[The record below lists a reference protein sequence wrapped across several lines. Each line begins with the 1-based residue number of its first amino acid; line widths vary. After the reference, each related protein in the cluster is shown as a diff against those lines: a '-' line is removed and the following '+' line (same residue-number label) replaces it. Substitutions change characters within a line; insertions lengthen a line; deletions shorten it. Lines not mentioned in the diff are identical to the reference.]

1 MFLCWRIMLLIFF
14 SWDSWL
20 WLVACKFVNKTHFN
34 FLVTFINLMHLLSPR
49 HLLKKSKWFPTNW
62 LNHIPTIN
70 SFSDQI
76 NFFLSSDF
84 VAADTS
90 GCKYLKQLLNI
101 VDYSGFAFF
110 DKNHCVENTLL
121 KTMGSKQSL
130 MELIIFID
138 LTLKM
143 LFSSL
148 H

>member
-1 MFLCWRIMLLIFF
+1 
-14 SWDSWL
+14 
-20 WLVACKFVNKTHFN
+20 
-34 FLVTFINLMHLLSPR
+34 
-49 HLLKKSKWFPTNW
+49 
-62 LNHIPTIN
+62 
-70 SFSDQI
+70 
-76 NFFLSSDF
+76 
-84 VAADTS
+84 
-90 GCKYLKQLLNI
+90 LKQLLNI